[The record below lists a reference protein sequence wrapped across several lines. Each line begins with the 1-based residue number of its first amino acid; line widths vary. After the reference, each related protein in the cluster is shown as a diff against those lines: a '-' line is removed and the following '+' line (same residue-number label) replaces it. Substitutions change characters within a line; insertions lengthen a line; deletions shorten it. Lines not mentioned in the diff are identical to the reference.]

1 MTAGPTQVKGWLLFE
16 QDSVPARFPWFLVLA
31 APAHSPAQPPD
42 IVSVPCRVVGRGS
55 GPVPPWHLKI
65 KPSQGHRQEESGLEG
80 GLGADRARIDKH
92 PGVFPGCR

>member
-16 QDSVPARFPWFLVLA
+16 QDSVLAWFLVTSV
-31 APAHSPAQPPD
+31 PARSPAQPPD
-42 IVSVPCRVVGRGS
+42 IVGILWVVGRGA
-55 GPVPPWHLKI
+55 GWNRRGIWKI

-80 GLGADRARIDKH
+80 GLGADRVRLDMH